1 MLTSRED
8 TRGIDR
14 AITIAVVFL
23 VALTALQDGDSGSS
37 PGLGLLRFE
46 EFPPAGGP

>member
-23 VALTALQDGDSGSS
+23 VALTALQDGS

-46 EFPPAGGP
+46 EFSPAGGP